1 MKKSIRKLLTG
12 VLVCTSLVTVGATA
26 YATTGSFYFQLA
38 RNEVSSSSVQS
49 KDDNEQTAYITV
61 TNSDLSNVPNDTMH
75 LRVRTD
81 VGQLAT
87 NAVEVKY
94 TGSYTTSYSLLQ
106 GKAGYG
112 YKLYGQYDYASP
124 YQSGMVQGRWTP

>member
-26 YATTGSFYFQLA
+26 YATTGNFYFQLG
-38 RNEVSSSSVQS
+38 RNQVSSSSTQY
-49 KDDNEQTAYITV
+49 KDDSEQRAYITV

-87 NAVEVKY
+87 NSVEAKY
-94 TGSYTTSYSLLQ
+94 TGSYNASYSFLQ
-106 GKAGYG
+106 GIKGAG
-112 YKLYGQYDYASP
+112 YKLYGQYDSESP
-124 YQSGMVQGRWTP
+124 YQQGMVQGRWTP